1 MNENDLNK
9 DTEIEPHK
17 EESKKQPEK
26 VVTTQ
31 MVSKKKSVWEIHETQ
46 GKEGLTKKYKS
57 ILMSQSASNMSLS
70 YSHLNA
76 N

>member
-9 DTEIEPHK
+9 DTKIEPHK

-31 MVSKKKSVWEIHETQ
+31 MVSKKKSVWEIHET
-46 GKEGLTKKYKS
+46 
-57 ILMSQSASNMSLS
+57 
-70 YSHLNA
+70 
-76 N
+76 